1 MSTMFETVQ
10 QSVATYQVEIRREPY
25 R

>member
-1 MSTMFETVQ
+1 MFETVQ